1 MEEYKFEYIDQIKS
15 VFLAVSLPFIF
26 YLVFS
31 VINSI
36 DGNIFNVYL
45 IILIPLS
52 VSFLFY
58 WLNRNRI
65 KIQCIARIGDK
76 NIEIESLGKLKTVYF
91 EEILSYR
98 IQANNSV
105 SSVLINLKGSEKI
118 KLSTHSQ
125 FFYKSNTF
133 NEYCFDLE
141 DAIDS
146 YKNKYNVEIKREKT
160 LFEKKWFLPF
170 LIIFSIIGGLFLVI
184 NILKYKNYN
193 LWPFIFPILWI
204 WAGYLEQIKKN
215 RI

>member
-1 MEEYKFEYIDQIKS
+1 MEEYRFEYIDQIKS
-15 VFLAVSLPFIF
+15 IFLCISLPFIF

-31 VINSI
+31 VMNSI
-36 DGNIFNVYL
+36 DGNIFNVYI

-76 NIEIESLGKLKTVYF
+76 NTEIESLGKLRIVCF
-91 EEILSYR
+91 EEISSYR
-98 IQANNSV
+98 IQANNSI

-118 KLSTHSQ
+118 KLSTYSQ
-125 FFYKSNTF
+125 FFHKSNTF

-146 YKNKYNVEIKREKT
+146 YKNKYNIEIKREKT
-160 LFEKKWFLPF
+160 LFEKKRFLPF
-170 LIIFSIIGGLFLVI
+170 LIIFSIICGLLFII
-184 NILKYKNYN
+184 NTKYENYN
-193 LWPFIFPILWI
+193 LWPFIFPVLWL
-204 WAGYLEQIKKN
+204 WAGYLEQIKKKAM
-215 RI
+215 